1 MAFLSR
7 NHLESILLI
16 SFTIAAI
23 LFTLPREQKE
33 EENGGGGGGI
43 KTTTP
48 IPTVIFN
55 TLPPPTFH
63 VFVLSLIFAFAFSLS
78 ALLLLDADNNGTRT
92 NCNYPQLHIVLVRF
106 FECASLTS
114 IASALA
120 ILGQALL
127 LTATS
132 SSCWPTNTASSLRL
146 YPRA

>member
-1 MAFLSR
+1 MVFLSR
-7 NHLESILLI
+7 THLESVLLI

-23 LFTLPREQKE
+23 LLALPREHKE
-33 EENGGGGGGI
+33 GEYGGGGT

-63 VFVLSLIFAFAFSLS
+63 VFVLSVIFAFTFSLS
-78 ALLLLDADNNGTRT
+78 AILMLDTDNNGTRN
-92 NCNYPQLHIVLVRF
+92 NCNYSQLHIVLVGF
-106 FECASLTS
+106 FEGASLAS

-120 ILGQALL
+120 ILCQALF

-132 SSCWPTNTASSLRL
+132 SACWPPNTASSLLL
-146 YPRA
+146 YPQG